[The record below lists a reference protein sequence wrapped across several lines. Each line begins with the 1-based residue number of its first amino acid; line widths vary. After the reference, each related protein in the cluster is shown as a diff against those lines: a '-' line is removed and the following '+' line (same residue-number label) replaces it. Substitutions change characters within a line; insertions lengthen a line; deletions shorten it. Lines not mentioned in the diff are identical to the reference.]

1 VLNNLDHVLGT
12 PPPQSKRR
20 RLAIAESGKYRVIDR
35 PGPGQVRLIGDDGKQ
50 IGVIEIVEAL
60 DLAETQDLDL
70 VELNPN
76 SDPPTCK
83 LMDYGKFKYNSSKK
97 QGKTKVLK
105 RKEVKMRPKTEKH
118 DFDVKLK
125 NARRFLDAGHKVLV
139 TMIFRGREQRHPD
152 LGIDLLNRFAL
163 ALDEIAK
170 VERPPAKEAGN
181 RMSMLLSSKQK

>member
-1 VLNNLDHVLGT
+1 
-12 PPPQSKRR
+12 
-20 RLAIAESGKYRVIDR
+20 
-35 PGPGQVRLIGDDGKQ
+35 
-50 IGVIEIVEAL
+50 
-60 DLAETQDLDL
+60 

-76 SDPPTCK
+76 SEPPTCK
-83 LMDYGKFKYNSSKK
+83 LMDYGKFEYTSSKK

-118 DFDVKLK
+118 DFEVKLK

-139 TMIFRGREQRHPD
+139 TMIFRGREQRHPE
-152 LGIDLLNRFAL
+152 LGVDLLHRFAE

-181 RMSMLLSSKQK
+181 RMSMLLSTRAK

>member
-12 PPPQSKRR
+12 PPPQRKRR

>member
-1 VLNNLDHVLGT
+1 MG
-12 PPPQSKRR
+12 
-20 RLAIAESGKYRVIDR
+20 VID
-35 PGPGQVRLIGDDGKQ
+35 LSA
-50 IGVIEIVEAL
+50 AL
-60 DLAETQDLDL
+60 ELAEEQDLNL

-118 DFDVKLK
+118 DFEVKLK
-125 NARRFLDAGHKVLV
+125 NARRFLEAGHKVLV
-139 TMIFRGREQRHPD
+139 TMIFRGREQRHPEIGVVQ
-152 LGIDLLNRFAL
+152 LTKFAE

-181 RMSMLLSSKQK
+181 RMSMLLATKAK

>member
-1 VLNNLDHVLGT
+1 
-12 PPPQSKRR
+12 
-20 RLAIAESGKYRVIDR
+20 
-35 PGPGQVRLIGDDGKQ
+35 VRLIGDDGKQ

-118 DFDVKLK
+118 DFEVKLK

-139 TMIFRGREQRHPD
+139 TMIFRGREQRHPE
-152 LGIDLLNRFAL
+152 LGVDLLNRFAL

>member
-1 VLNNLDHVLGT
+1 M
-12 PPPQSKRR
+12 
-20 RLAIAESGKYRVIDR
+20 
-35 PGPGQVRLIGDDGKQ
+35 
-50 IGVIEIVEAL
+50 
-60 DLAETQDLDL
+60 DLAQAFELAEEQDLNL

-105 RKEVKMRPKTEKH
+105 RKEVKMRPKTEIH
-118 DFDVKLK
+118 DFEVKLK
-125 NARRFLDAGHKVLV
+125 NARRFLEAGHKVLV
-139 TMIFRGREQRHPD
+139 TMVFRGREQRHPE
-152 LGIDLLNRFAL
+152 LGLVLLNRFSE

-181 RMSMLLSSKQK
+181 RMSMLLSGKAR

>member
-1 VLNNLDHVLGT
+1 M
-12 PPPQSKRR
+12 
-20 RLAIAESGKYRVIDR
+20 AEPAKYRVIDR
-35 PGPGQVRLIGDDGKQ
+35 PSPGQVRLIGEDGKQ
-50 IGVIEIVEAL
+50 VGVIDLTAAL
-60 DLAETQDLDL
+60 ELAEEQDLDL

-76 SDPPTCK
+76 SEPPTCK
-83 LMDYGKFKYNSSKK
+83 LMDYGKFKYTSSKK

-118 DFDVKLK
+118 DFEVKLK

-139 TMIFRGREQRHPD
+139 TMIFRGREQRHPE
-152 LGIDLLNRFAL
+152 LGVDLLHRFAE

-181 RMSMLLSSKQK
+181 RMSMLLSTRAK